1 MVGLGRRVMPI
12 YEYECERCG
21 MFEVEQKISDPPLS
35 SCPRPGALD
44 PGRHV
49 RFPPFGGAS
58 GTEGTV
64 VGPSPMGDGWL
75 VVKHEPAV
83 YEHSDGK
90 VTKSPD
96 TVSIEAERLAPSPC
110 GASVKRLIPGSTSF
124 VLKGSGWFK
133 DGY

>member
-1 MVGLGRRVMPI
+1 MPT

-21 MFEVEQKISDPPLS
+21 PFEIEQKISDPQLS
-35 SCPRPGALD
+35 SCPRPSSLE
-44 PGRHV
+44 PGQRV
-49 RFPPFGGAS
+49 RFTPFGGAT

-75 VVKHEPAV
+75 IVKHEPAT
-83 YEHSDGK
+83 YEHSDGE
-90 VTKSPD
+90 VTESPD
-96 TVSIEAERLAPSPC
+96 TVSIHIDRLAPTTC